1 MMLALIALLI
11 ATISMIHNYMLEGV
25 LFNTTQVMHHEALV
39 IALIA
44 FAIGRLPRFRGCTSF
59 SREND
64 VRGSVQLVLCVVC
77 RVTCAIVTLLVAL
90 NVAYNMLVYS
100 MPVAYFT
107 LDVVNEYIVE
117 VPLFITASIYV
128 LWEVV
133 CKAWRSTSR

>member
-1 MMLALIALLI
+1 MLALIALII
-11 ATISMIHNYMLEGV
+11 AAVAMIHNYMLEGV
-25 LFNTTQVMHHEALV
+25 LFNISQAVHHEALV
-39 IALIA
+39 IALVA
-44 FAIGRLPRFRGCTSF
+44 FAIGRLSRFRGCTSF

-64 VRGSVQLVLCVVC
+64 VRGLAQLVLSVVC

-90 NVAYNMLVYS
+90 NATYNMLVYG

-117 VPLFITASIYV
+117 VPLFIIAGIYV